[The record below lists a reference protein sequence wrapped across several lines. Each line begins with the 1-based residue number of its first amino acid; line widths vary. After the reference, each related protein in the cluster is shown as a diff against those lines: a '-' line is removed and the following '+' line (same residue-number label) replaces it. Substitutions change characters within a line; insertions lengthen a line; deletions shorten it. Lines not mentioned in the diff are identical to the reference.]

1 MMVVDSDEER
11 WAQIDA
17 NGCSRGAAPGSSSLA
32 MELMARPEELRSPEC
47 GISSVRHATRER
59 ASSGGAPMSARV
71 EERRRKLPS
80 QKGHDRSRESGEGLK
95 VAGVGLPARHY
106 AKASGSGRWFR
117 RTMKLGRKLVDWW
130 VS

>member
-1 MMVVDSDEER
+1 MVADSDEER

-59 ASSGGAPMSARV
+59 ASSGGALVSARV

-80 QKGHDRSRESGEGLK
+80 QKGTTGAGSRGRGSRQRGLVCRCGTMPK
-95 VAGVGLPARHY
+95 PVEVGG
-106 AKASGSGRWFR
+106 GS
-117 RTMKLGRKLVDWW
+117 
-130 VS
+130 